1 MILSASPLPRR
12 STRCSG
18 SHCLTGGQVMV
29 IPTEVK
35 SPVGLMASLGRP
47 TASCSVCVLQTEAA
61 RTVLVHAARNCLW
74 TLKADLSKVAVS
86 LGHMDHPKHLPE
98 LVPMLIRAILGDL
111 PEAQMQEILALR
123 GVAPVDP
130 IEDIVDRRELE
141 SELTRDEAADLKEGG
156 M

>member
-1 MILSASPLPRR
+1 
-12 STRCSG
+12 
-18 SHCLTGGQVMV
+18 MV

-47 TASCSVCVLQTEAA
+47 TASCSVCMLQTDAA
-61 RTVLVHAARNCLW
+61 RTVLVHDARNCFW
-74 TLKADLSKVAVS
+74 TRTAGILPNVAAS

-130 IEDIVDRRELE
+130 IEDIVDRRYLE
-141 SELTRDEAADLKEGG
+141 SELTRDEAADLQEGG

>member
-1 MILSASPLPRR
+1 MVGLTWSLAAQQVSKDMFCFTLTSEDRQVQWLPL
-12 STRCSG
+12 
-18 SHCLTGGQVMV
+18 LDWGQVMV

-61 RTVLVHAARNCLW
+61 RTVLVHAARNCFW
-74 TLKADLSKVAVS
+74 TLKADILSKVAAS

-123 GVAPVDP
+123 GWLP
-130 IEDIVDRRELE
+130 
-141 SELTRDEAADLKEGG
+141 
-156 M
+156 